1 MSNQFDPNIHTKRPL
16 SEAHAL
22 QGILQRLNQK
32 IQRDDLV
39 QSTTNDLRNFLAVD
53 RVVLYYFYKQWEGQ
67 VTLESLSDQKFSIMG
82 STGPDQCFNDEY
94 AALYLDGRVR
104 SISDIETESIQAC
117 HRDFLRYLGVRA
129 NLVVPILTNKGL
141 WGLLV
146 AHHCQASRPW
156 SELDISQMQAA
167 SLTLALSP
175 TINIA

>member
-1 MSNQFDPNIHTKRPL
+1 MSTHFDPNIHCKRTV

-32 IQRDDLV
+32 IQRDNLV
-39 QSTTNDLRNFLAVD
+39 QNTTNDLRKFLDVD
-53 RVVLYYFYKQWEGQ
+53 RVVLYYFYKRWEGQ

-94 AALYLDGRVR
+94 ASLYLDGRVR
-104 SISDIETESIQAC
+104 SIADIETEPIQSC

-146 AHHCQASRPW
+146 AHHCQAPKLWTAIEIER
-156 SELDISQMQAA
+156 MQAGA
-167 SLTLALSP
+167 LTLAVSP
-175 TINIA
+175 TIKGD